1 MAYDLSSFCHNIGFV
16 SSISKPLSKLPM
28 ALYQVHVTGD
38 YLTFVYLIFVLPKFH
53 WDGKKAV

>member
-1 MAYDLSSFCHNIGFV
+1 
-16 SSISKPLSKLPM
+16 M